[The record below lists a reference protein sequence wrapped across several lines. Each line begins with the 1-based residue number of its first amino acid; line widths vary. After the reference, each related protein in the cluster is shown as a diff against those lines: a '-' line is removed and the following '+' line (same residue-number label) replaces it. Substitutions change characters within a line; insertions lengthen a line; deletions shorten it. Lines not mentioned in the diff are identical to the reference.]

1 MCKDNATGI
10 QRMYWLGE
18 ATRQSHEGKGYTGKN
33 LKLWGWE
40 NPEMLAR
47 SGGGSN
53 VRATEM

>member
-47 SGGGSN
+47 SGGG
-53 VRATEM
+53 V